1 MTFQLETPKHI
12 VSLRTS
18 AILVGVEIRA
28 SNFTK
33 SDRGIASRISQEAN
47 AKANVTK
54 VAHELLANDPDL
66 RLLLNHR
73 QTVYNF
79 LDAWTLPWMGKL
91 RLLASSNIEKFMVKY
106 DELEKQFYTLLD
118 AFLEKYEDKI
128 AAQAFV
134 RGDFFN
140 RADYPSLDAVRGAF
154 TMRLYTQPVP
164 ENDFRVQVSNDQ
176 AGDLQRNFQKQV
188 DARVQEAHEA
198 LVQKLVDVLQSLS
211 HCCDTDEVV
220 GKDGEIKI
228 RRRKIYDSTV
238 EKAME
243 LCETLESFNPL
254 GDERLDQAR
263 KILYSAL
270 RSNDAATLREMDT
283 ARHRVKTDVDSI
295 LSKFC

>member
-1 MTFQLETPKHI
+1 MTIELETPKHI
-12 VSLRTS
+12 TSLRTS
-18 AILVGVEIRA
+18 AILVGVEMTA

-79 LDAWTLPWMGKL
+79 LDSWTLPWMGKL
-91 RLLASSNIEKFMVKY
+91 RLLPSSSIEKFLAKY
-106 DELEKQFYTLLD
+106 NELEQQFYTLLD
-118 AFLEKYEDKI
+118 TFLAKYEDKI

-140 RADYPSLDAVRGAF
+140 RNDYPTLEQVRGAF
-154 TMRLYTQPVP
+154 TIKLYHQPVP
-164 ENDFRVQVSNDQ
+164 ENDFRVQVANDQ
-176 AGDLQRNFQKQV
+176 AADLQRNFQKQV
-188 DARVQEAHEA
+188 NDKVQEAHAA
-198 LVQKLVDVLQSLS
+198 LVEKFVDVMQSLS
-211 HCCDTDEVV
+211 HCCDVEEVT

-238 EKAME
+238 EKAMD
-243 LCETLESFNPL
+243 LCETLEAFNPM
-254 GDERLDQAR
+254 GDERLDKAR
-263 KILYSAL
+263 EELFDTL
-270 RSNDAATLREMDT
+270 RTVDATTLRESDS
-283 ARHRVKTDVDSI
+283 ARSRVKADVDSI

>member
-1 MTFQLETPKHI
+1 MSIELETPKHI
-12 VSLRTS
+12 TSLRTS
-18 AILVGVEIRA
+18 AILVGVEMTA

-33 SDRGIASRISQEAN
+33 SDRGIASRISKEAN

-66 RLLLNHR
+66 RVLLNHR

-91 RLLASSNIEKFMVKY
+91 RLLPSSSIEKFMVKY
-106 DELEKQFYTLLD
+106 DSLEKQFYELLD
-118 AFLEKYEDKI
+118 TFLTKYEDKI
-128 AAQAFV
+128 AGQAFT

-140 RADYPSLDAVRGAF
+140 RNDYPTLDQVRGAF
-154 TMRLYTQPVP
+154 TMKLYHQPVP
-164 ENDFRVQVSNDQ
+164 ENDFRVQVANDQ
-176 AGDLQRNFQKQV
+176 AADLQRNFQKQV
-188 DARVQEAHEA
+188 NDKVQEAHGA
-198 LVQKLVDVLQSLS
+198 LVEKLVDVMQSLS
-211 HCCDTDEVV
+211 HCCEIEEVT

-243 LCETLESFNPL
+243 LCETLETFNPL
-254 GDERLDQAR
+254 GDARLDEAR
-263 KILYSAL
+263 TELY
-270 RSNDAATLREMDT
+270 RTLRTVDAPT
-283 ARHRVKTDVDSI
+283 LRDSDSARARVKADVDSI

>member
-1 MTFQLETPKHI
+1 MTIELETPKHI

-18 AILVGVEIRA
+18 AILVGVDIRA

-33 SDRGIASRISQEAN
+33 SDRGIANRISKEAN

-79 LDAWTLPWMGKL
+79 LEAWTLPWMGKL

-106 DELEKQFYTLLD
+106 DELERQFYDLLD
-118 AFLEKYEDKI
+118 KFTSTYEDKV

-140 RADYPSLDAVRGAF
+140 RADYPPLEVVRGAF
-154 TMRLYTQPVP
+154 AMRLYTQPVP
-164 ENDFRVQVSNDQ
+164 EDDFRVQVANDQ
-176 AGDLQRNFQKQV
+176 AADLQRNFQKQIN
-188 DARVQEAHEA
+188 ARVQEAHDA
-198 LVQKLVDVLQSLS
+198 LVEKLVGVMQSLS
-211 HCCDTDEVV
+211 HCCEVDEVT
-220 GKDGEIKI
+220 GKDGEVKI

-254 GDERLDQAR
+254 GDERLDDARQA
-263 KILYSAL
+263 LFNTL
-270 RSNDAATLREMDT
+270 RTIDAPTLRESDS
-283 ARHRVKTDVDSI
+283 ARHRLKADVDSI

>member
-1 MTFQLETPKHI
+1 MSFQLETPKHI
-12 VSLRTS
+12 TSLRTS
-18 AILVGVEIRA
+18 AILVGVDIRA

-33 SDRGIASRISQEAN
+33 SDRGIASRLSQEAN
-47 AKANVTK
+47 AKTNVTK
-54 VAHELLANDPDL
+54 VAHELLANDADL

-106 DELEKQFYTLLD
+106 DELEKQFYDLHDKFIST
-118 AFLEKYEDKI
+118 YEDKVS
-128 AAQAFV
+128 AQAFV

-140 RADYPSLDAVRGAF
+140 RSDYPSVDAVRGAF

-164 ENDFRVQVSNDQ
+164 ENDFRVQVSQDQ
-176 AGDLQRNFQKQV
+176 ATDLQRNFQKQV
-188 DARVQEAHEA
+188 DARVQEAHDA
-198 LVQKLVDVLQSLS
+198 LVAKLVDVMQSLS
-211 HCCDTDEVV
+211 HCCDTDEVK

-254 GDERLDQAR
+254 GDVRLDDARQA
-263 KILYSAL
+263 LYKTL
-270 RSNDAATLREMDT
+270 RVTDAPTLRESDS
-283 ARHRVKTDVDSI
+283 ARNRLKADVDSI